1 VISIFLFTES
11 CCKKRR
17 QTTKRERASDDD
29 SMSPGVRVEIDGR
42 TTLLE
47 LRWRLCN
54 GGFETV
60 RPLGGRRK
68 HGIERQSLTCPSSDC
83 NCIGH
88 VILLCESL
96 THSQVHFPLKKRF
109 DAVEI
114 RLGGG

>member
-1 VISIFLFTES
+1 
-11 CCKKRR
+11 
-17 QTTKRERASDDD
+17 
-29 SMSPGVRVEIDGR
+29 MSPGVRVEIDGR

-83 NCIGH
+83 NCIGD